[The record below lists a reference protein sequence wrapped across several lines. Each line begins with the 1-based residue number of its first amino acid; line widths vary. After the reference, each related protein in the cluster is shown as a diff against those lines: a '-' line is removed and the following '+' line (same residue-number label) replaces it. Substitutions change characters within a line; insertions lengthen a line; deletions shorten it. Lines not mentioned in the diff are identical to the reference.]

1 MSFSK
6 ILLAYDG
13 SPVSNKALEKAV
25 ELAEM
30 SENSVLDVVHVYDF
44 PRVFI
49 GEGLAPIPPSV
60 NNEVYELAEQTVEE
74 AKQRLAAVGSNAQVE
89 LIQGSPVD
97 VIIEYIKQNDIDL
110 IVLGSRG
117 LSGIREFMLG
127 SVSHRVAQEVSIPVL
142 IVK

>member
-13 SPVSNKALEKAV
+13 SEVANKALEKAV
-25 ELAEM
+25 QLTNM
-30 SENSVLDVVHVYDF
+30 SENSVLEVLHVYDF

-74 AKQRLAAVGSNAQVE
+74 AKKRLAAMGADAQVE

-97 VIIEYIKQNDIDL
+97 VIVEYIKQNNTDL
-110 IVLGSRG
+110 IVIGSRG

-127 SVSHRVAQEVSIPVL
+127 SVSHRVAQEASIPVL